1 MSSKIFSKFDK
12 LIGLDLGTSRVRLWS
27 REQEVVFN
35 EPPCIALSSQSGQ
48 VLAIGLEAAQMDGR
62 VGADVKVEWF
72 MNEAQLTDV
81 NLAKAYFKLL
91 FKRVYG
97 EFVLIKPTLMF
108 SVPTDL
114 PKTKK
119 ELFSEMFYELGMGEV
134 YTVSQTLAAAIGSG
148 VPIADSSG
156 CFLLQLGAGLAEGAV
171 ISLGRVVIS
180 KSSFQAGDYL
190 AAKIAWEVKKETL
203 VELPDLAIEQI
214 KQFISLDEKD
224 KRQITVTG
232 HDLKKRVPKEITLDN
247 SFFLPLLKKIVG
259 KNLALLN
266 QILAK
271 IPPELTTDIVDK
283 GLLLSGSLA
292 QLKGL
297 DEYLTQELKI
307 AVAIVDDPELAV
319 VKGTGMILENLQL
332 FKASLSYVD

>member
-156 CFLLQLGAGLAEGAV
+156 CFLLQLGAGLVEGAV

-259 KNLALLN
+259 KNLVLLN

-297 DEYLTQELKI
+297 DEYLTGELKI
-307 AVAIVDDPELAV
+307 AVALVDDPELAV